1 MIPIDKES
9 LDQMSEHELVE
20 LRKEVYARLD
30 SIAENKRRKAEI
42 RKNYKLLPF
51 ERLYSLDYHR
61 IYLDVS
67 NRFRKFD
74 MITADAFYE
83 IVNLNKHSEPLTYDN
98 IYTCPMCGQLTLQ
111 VCKKEGSMYCIECT
125 GCEFE
130 SPKRYRGYSPY
141 ETWELFHEY
150 LIKHKYLGKSV
161 EFPR

>member
-51 ERLYSLDYHR
+51 ERLYSLDYHK

-111 VCKKEGSMYCIECT
+111 VCKK
-125 GCEFE
+125 
-130 SPKRYRGYSPY
+130 RG
-141 ETWELFHEY
+141 
-150 LIKHKYLGKSV
+150 
-161 EFPR
+161 